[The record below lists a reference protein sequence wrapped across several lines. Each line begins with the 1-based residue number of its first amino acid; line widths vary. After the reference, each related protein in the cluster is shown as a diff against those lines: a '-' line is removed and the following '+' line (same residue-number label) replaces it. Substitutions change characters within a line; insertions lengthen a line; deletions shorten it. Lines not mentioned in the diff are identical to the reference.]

1 MVEICTNVGRWKEE
15 GLGMLWRLGKGVC
28 RLKRGQ
34 LVSARPSEICV
45 FSLLGNP
52 PCGWDYRGLSAEGPA
67 ELRTYRMWQVCVA
80 DREATQAGPAPGGL
94 VPPKELSFT
103 LGVLEG

>member
-1 MVEICTNVGRWKEE
+1 MYQCGKMEGGGVRNAGEIGEGGLQAEE
-15 GLGMLWRLGKGVC
+15 G
-28 RLKRGQ
+28 
-34 LVSARPSEICV
+34 SASPSQTW
-45 FSLLGNP
+45 
-52 PCGWDYRGLSAEGPA
+52 GWWVGYRGLSAEGPA
-67 ELRTYRMWQVCVA
+67 EVRTYRMWQVCVA